1 MKRGRIECRVFDT
14 GAGIETFLADRWREI
29 SWAAVKERGRFIAA
43 LSGGKTPVGFYRHL
57 AGLKGLPWD
66 KTHIFLVDERFV
78 PPSDADSNYRM
89 IRETLLSKIPI
100 APRNVHP
107 VSTTGLSPEIS
118 AEQYE
123 EELKILFGLST
134 AEIPEFDIIL
144 LGVGE
149 DGHTASLFP
158 GSELLKEE
166 KRLAASVRLTPGLHD
181 RITLTLPVLNAARNV
196 FFLVTGKN
204 KTGVLKRL
212 IDEKDRTLPASMV
225 QPVKGSLFLVMDKE
239 ARQ

>member
-1 MKRGRIECRVFDT
+1 MKQDGVEYLVFENSEKIER
-14 GAGIETFLADRWREI
+14 FLGDRWREI
-29 SWAAVKERGRFIAA
+29 SWAAVKERGRFCAA
-43 LSGGKTPVGFYRHL
+43 LSGGETPVGFYRHL

-107 VSTTGLSPEIS
+107 VSTAELSPEIS

-134 AEIPEFDIIL
+134 TEVPEFDMIL
-144 LGVGE
+144 LGIGE

-158 GSELLKEE
+158 GSEVLKEE
-166 KRLAASVRLTPGLHD
+166 KRLAVPVRPTPGLHD

-204 KTGVLKRL
+204 KAGALKRL
-212 IDEKDRTLPASMV
+212 IDERDRTLPASMV
-225 QPVKGSLFLVMDKE
+225 EPSRGSLSFVMDKE